1 MRVIEALAARPD
13 GLALAELG
21 RELNLPK
28 TSLFS
33 MLRALESEAY
43 VANAGGVYRLGA
55 AALRLGALIGGGD
68 ALERKLSPLLA
79 PVVKKAEE
87 TVLLAVPTEDR
98 REVRYIAIADGPQ
111 AVRYAATIGLRRPL
125 YCTASGRAVLAF
137 SDPAMVRDYLARAP
151 RPQLTPHTAT
161 SKAALLDII
170 AEIRRAGVAETRDQM
185 FVGLWGFGAPVF
197 DAQRAVVAS
206 LMIAAPADRA
216 RRKRAALVAAV
227 REGAEEMS
235 RVLGLSGGYIAAR

>member
-1 MRVIEALAARPD
+1 MRVIEALAVQPG
-13 GLALAELG
+13 GLALADLG
-21 RELNLPK
+21 RSLGLPK

-33 MLRALESEAY
+33 MLRALEGEAY
-43 VANAGGVYRLGA
+43 VENVGNVYRLGP

-68 ALERKLSPLLA
+68 TLERRLSPLLA

-87 TVLLAVPTEDR
+87 TVLLAVPTEDH

-137 SDPAMVRDYLARAP
+137 SDPAILRDYLAQAP
-151 RPQLTPHTAT
+151 RPQHTPHTAT

-170 AEIRRAGVAETRDQM
+170 AEVRRAGVARRATRVFM
-185 FVGLWGFGAPVF
+185 GLW
-197 DAQRAVVAS
+197 
-206 LMIAAPADRA
+206 A
-216 RRKRAALVAAV
+216 RRAGVPTRSATSWP
-227 REGAEEMS
+227 R
-235 RVLGLSGGYIAAR
+235 